1 MKNIKIGVVADDFT
15 GASDAASFLVKAGL
29 NPLLL
34 TEIPYIMDGEIE
46 YDSVV
51 IALKTRSCDAS
62 QAIEET
68 KKAVDYLLKIK
79 SQKLYFKYC
88 STFDSTAEGNI
99 GNVLDFILDYLNQE
113 FTIICPSLPING
125 RTVKDGILYVNGI
138 RLEDS
143 PMKNHP
149 LNPMNES
156 FIPKLMKPQSKYPV
170 FLENKVE
177 DAFGDNLKYY
187 IVPNYENDNDAKTI
201 VKKYNDL
208 FFISGGSGLL
218 EHIFEA
224 KPEKVFDTNSTQ
236 DKSIILCGSCS
247 VATGR
252 QIKSFIKSGG
262 ISYEIDANKLI
273 DKTLDISMVLNK
285 LETVENPI
293 IIYSDAVFKEMDEI
307 SKSKNFLHAGVALEK
322 FYYELTKEIIKKDYK
337 KIIVAGGETSGSV
350 MKSLNYSSFIVG
362 KSVSP
367 GVPVLQPT
375 INKSLKLILKS
386 GNFGSEDFFV
396 KALEV

>member
-34 TEIPYIMDGEIE
+34 TEIPFIMDDEIE

-62 QAIEET
+62 QAIKET

-88 STFDSTAEGNI
+88 STFDSTAQGNI
-99 GNVLDFILDYLNQE
+99 GNVLDFLLDYLNQE
-113 FTIICPSLPING
+113 YTIICPSLPING
-125 RTVKDGILYVNGI
+125 RTVKDGILYVNGVK
-138 RLEDS
+138 LEES

-170 FLENKVE
+170 YIE
-177 DAFGDNLKYY
+177 DKAQDTFRDNLKYY
-187 IVPNYENDNDAKTI
+187 IVPNYENDNDAKAI
-201 VKKYNDL
+201 VKKYNEL

-218 EHIFEA
+218 EHIFE
-224 KPEKVFDTNSTQ
+224 KKLEKVFESKSVQ

-247 VATGR
+247 VATGK

-273 DKTLDISMVLNK
+273 DETLDLSIVLSK
-285 LETVENPI
+285 LETIKKPI
-293 IIYSDAVFKEMDEI
+293 IIYSDAVFKEMEEI
-307 SKSKNFLHAGVALEK
+307 SKSDNFLTAGKVLEK
-322 FYYELTKEIIKKDYK
+322 FYYDLTKEIIKKDYT

-375 INKSLKLILKS
+375 INKRLKLILKS
-386 GNFGSEDFFV
+386 GNFGSEDFFI
-396 KALEV
+396 KALEA